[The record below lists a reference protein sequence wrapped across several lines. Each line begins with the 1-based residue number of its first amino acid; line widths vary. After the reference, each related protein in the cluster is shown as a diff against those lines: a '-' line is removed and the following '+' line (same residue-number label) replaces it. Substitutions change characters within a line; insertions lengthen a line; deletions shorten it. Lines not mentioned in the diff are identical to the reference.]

1 MLEEKTAV
9 QKLYEDPKSKN
20 FVNHLI
26 RAYLPVYK
34 PQKVWTFEDNK
45 SHKCNVC
52 NHDLIDLG
60 TVIGRMQ
67 SSEEYGHAMIE
78 DMRKGLSGEEI
89 KYEDRAVIKHITHGA
104 IMAWRGEKTTTF
116 LCQDCIKNLL
126 DLVTTGILMGD
137 KNITWIVN
145 QTRRD
150 QVFDTFKE
158 SPVIDEEE
166 KKKVEVIKKKAD
178 QKKMTLGDLG
188 VLQAL
193 KEKMEKE
200 EADGLEK

>member
-1 MLEEKTAV
+1 MPDEKTPI
-9 QKLYEDPKSKN
+9 QKLYEDPKSRN

-26 RAYLPVYK
+26 RSYLPVFK
-34 PQKVWTFEDNK
+34 PQKVWAFEDNK
-45 SHKCNVC
+45 PHKCNVC
-52 NHDLIDLG
+52 NHELIDLG

-67 SSEEYGHAMIE
+67 SSDEFTKAMIE

-89 KYEDRAVIKHITHGA
+89 KYEDRAIIKHITHGA
-104 IMAWRGEKTTTF
+104 IMAWKGEKTTTY

-137 KNITWIVN
+137 KNLTWIVN

-150 QVFDTFKE
+150 QVFNTFKE